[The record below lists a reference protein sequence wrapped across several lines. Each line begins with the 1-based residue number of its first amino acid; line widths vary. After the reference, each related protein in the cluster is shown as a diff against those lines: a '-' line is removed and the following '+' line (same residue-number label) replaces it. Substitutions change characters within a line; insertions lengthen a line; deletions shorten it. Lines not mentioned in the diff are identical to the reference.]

1 MLFSAQW
8 CQCLQVHLKTSLP
21 LRNCFKMSQ
30 SRRQADTSSI
40 VTKNRTIAK
49 DLSIVKKQPL
59 KVMYPEAKDGHSFV
73 PLRFAGT
80 TIQ

>member
-1 MLFSAQW
+1 
-8 CQCLQVHLKTSLP
+8 
-21 LRNCFKMSQ
+21 MSQ
-30 SRRQADTSSI
+30 SRRQADTSSII

-59 KVMYPEAKDGHSFV
+59 KVMYPEARDGHSFV
-73 PLRFAGT
+73 PLRIAGT

>member
-1 MLFSAQW
+1 
-8 CQCLQVHLKTSLP
+8 
-21 LRNCFKMSQ
+21 MSQ

-59 KVMYPEAKDGHSFV
+59 KVMYPEARDGHSLV